1 MIKFKKMKILIKKNF
16 NIKMDKINK
25 RNNIKMNI
33 LILIQ
38 MKILNKLI
46 IIINNDNNKLIKYH

>member
-1 MIKFKKMKILIKKNF
+1 MIKLKKMKILIKENF